1 MAQTGQQVKAMQVH
15 EGNSVAAWVSVT
27 VMMVGAL
34 LAAVAIGMK
43 SLSLGIV
50 ATVIIVVGLVLG
62 KVLQIAGY
70 GIKKP

>member
-1 MAQTGQQVKAMQVH
+1 MAQTDPQAKATHVH

-34 LAAVAIGMK
+34 LAAVAVGMK
-43 SLSLGIV
+43 SLTLGIV
-50 ATVIIVVGLVLG
+50 GTLIIVVGLVLG